1 MPVQVGNTVQFCF
14 GNRKFS
20 YYAKQILIS
29 PKYYLSNSHFGA
41 VLCLF
46 GAISQ
51 ALYSRLVPYNCI
63 SLMSEQDFFP
73 MRTAKLWNHK
83 CTVGWDPLIIQK
95 FHTKKWHCY
104 GFYMLIVNILLQK
117 VVSYI
122 YLSNVC
128 VCMYVCMC
136 VIDARPHRWSH
147 RPQTWHGG
155 PSLSWEGLRRVKV
168 GIRGRS

>member
-1 MPVQVGNTVQFCF
+1 
-14 GNRKFS
+14 
-20 YYAKQILIS
+20 
-29 PKYYLSNSHFGA
+29 
-41 VLCLF
+41 
-46 GAISQ
+46 
-51 ALYSRLVPYNCI
+51 
-63 SLMSEQDFFP
+63 
-73 MRTAKLWNHK
+73 
-83 CTVGWDPLIIQK
+83 
-95 FHTKKWHCY
+95 
-104 GFYMLIVNILLQK
+104 MLIVNILLQK

-168 GIRGRS
+168 GIRGRSRGRERFSAWREAPARQFGRKMSRRASLRNKQSQNLAPSMDESEQIAQKVMNDREMKLELASEAVGRGCPAMWVAK